1 MRNSSRPPLC
11 AAADLVTARPL
22 VFKNAAATLGVVVV
36 LTNMPSKRAGSPA
49 PPKSAPAASK
59 HADISPA
66 TVALYV
72 PNLIGYFRLIT
83 GAAALFYAPFASNE
97 NKNMSYFLAFY
108 FVSYMADALDGTAAR
123 ALNQTSK
130 FGQVPHW
137 RPTAH
142 LVGLISSSQQ
152 VLDMVTDRSCSAGL
166 LCVLSHKFPQH
177 SLLFVLL
184 IALDMCSHYTSMSAS
199 PLRNFT

>member
-1 MRNSSRPPLC
+1 M
-11 AAADLVTARPL
+11 A
-22 VFKNAAATLGVVVV
+22 
-36 LTNMPSKRAGSPA
+36 KRIASPA

-59 HADISPA
+59 HADISPS
-66 TVALYV
+66 TIALYV

-83 GAAALFYAPFASNE
+83 GIAALYYAPFEKNE
-97 NKNMSYFLAFY
+97 NKNMSYFLALY

-130 FGQVPHW
+130 FGQVE
-137 RPTAH
+137 RCIREETR
-142 LVGLISSSQQ
+142 LVSFLWQ

-184 IALDMCSHYTSMSAS
+184 IGLDMCSHYTSMSV
-199 PLRNFT
+199 PNHLPCLCC